1 MKSYKGLR
9 IPFWIGV
16 FTLLLSCSN
25 DDEGIEDTPVSN
37 FPSYSVIGENF
48 QGVFQFNYDGLDES
62 GQLINLT
69 EENNVLRE
77 YLTLRQVSETLT
89 FFIFSAGKFSAV
101 QRNYKTGETNFVNE
115 FYTDSNERSVIWGAT
130 SESQIFMANYS
141 PRGSTNFGVR
151 IIDLVTQEEEDL
163 IVDFDVDNVYQ
174 PLYLNGRLFLGYMD
188 SSSNHKLAVVDTNL
202 NTLIK
207 TFDFGQFAPSIFI
220 SKDNNI
226 GIISGNNSSDYSF
239 TLYDI
244 SSLEPIQEE
253 SLIIN
258 RFFSPGAIQTQA
270 EFANNGLYYL
280 NFYFQPSPISFGPAY
295 YDFVQKENTI
305 IDMVS
310 IAQEVQDEIGIPLEI
325 SAFDYEEESDT
336 FLVGYTT
343 FESPDILKG
352 GILIISREGELLL
365 HEALNFAPDYFIRK

>member
-253 SLIIN
+253 SLMIN

>member
-1 MKSYKGLR
+1 MKSYKGLL
-9 IPFWIGV
+9 IPFWFGV

-25 DDEGIEDTPVSN
+25 DDEGIEDTSVSN

-101 QRNYKTGETNFVNE
+101 QRNYITGETNFVNE

-163 IVDFDVDNVYQ
+163 IVDFDVNNVYQ

-188 SSSNHKLAVVDTNL
+188 SNSNHKLAVVDTNL
-202 NTLIK
+202 NTLIR

-220 SKDNNI
+220 AKDKNI

-343 FESPDILKG
+343 FESPDLLKG

-365 HEALNFAPDYFIRK
+365 REALDFAPDYFIRQ

>member
-69 EENNVLRE
+69 KENNVLRE

-253 SLIIN
+253 SLMIN

>member
-163 IVDFDVDNVYQ
+163 LVDFDVDNVYQ